1 MSLDERYGRRAP
13 GAAGRRWLLVALAG
27 FVAVAAAWAVWA
39 AFRITSSSLTWRDAG
54 ADASDQAAV
63 RVSFVVSLA
72 PGRRAVCAVRATD
85 ASGAVVGWVDVP
97 VEAPP
102 SGAALVQVIP
112 PPVTVP
118 TSQPATGGGVS
129 SCAPR

>member
-1 MSLDERYGRRAP
+1 MSLDERYGRRP
-13 GAAGRRWLLVALAG
+13 PSAARRRWLLGALAG
-27 FVAVAAAWAVWA
+27 FVLVAAGWAVWTA
-39 AFRITSSSLTWRDAG
+39 VRITSSSLTWRDLG

-97 VEAPP
+97 VQAPGSAGP
-102 SGAALVQVIP
+102 VVQVTP
-112 PPVTVP
+112 PAVTVH

-129 SCAPR
+129 SCAAR